1 MDTKTVTSSKYNFS
15 YNLFGKYNST
25 PLRDTQREAWAD
37 IYSIIKDVDA
47 RYVTMTL
54 VRTDSVR
61 SVQQ

>member
-1 MDTKTVTSSKYNFS
+1 MDTKTITVSKWNFS
-15 YNLFGKYNST
+15 YSLFGKYNST
-25 PLRDTQREAWAD
+25 PLRDSQREAWAD
-37 IYSIIKDVDA
+37 VYNALKDVDA

>member
-1 MDTKTVTSSKYNFS
+1 METKNITTSKYNFS
-15 YNLFGKYNST
+15 YNLFGKYNTT

-37 IYSIIKDVDA
+37 IYAVLKDVDA

-54 VRTDSVR
+54 CRTDSVR